1 MKKISQLVER
11 CRRLSKEQIVSQTC
25 FSRSQVYRWLKGE
38 QLARKARSRKTLPEQ
53 TLENAAGVIA
63 TFPHFSGRKGQD
75 YLLYHELGLIGEKAY
90 EGVKKSVRRLL
101 LEEAGRR
108 ELFAEKAFYEHV
120 RPQKV
125 GEIWAEDFTELVVEG
140 QTFKAALLLDVFDQY
155 YLGSAVAQRA
165 TAALV
170 GRPVDQALAANG
182 GRGPEKFLL
191 SDNGSQYIS
200 EQHGELLTSA
210 EIVQRRIP
218 ACVPQYNGSAEGGM
232 REFKSV
238 FYNVW
243 ERRKR
248 EGADEEKSLR
258 ERVEAA
264 VAETVA
270 LLNESIPRPCLGGV
284 TPGDVHYGRQEA
296 KQQQVRE
303 YREAEQARRDV
314 APWQRSYWEI
324 LKSGLGL
331 AKMASG
337 ELLTKLAFFGRK
349 PLRRIAQ
356 RNRGCVG

>member
-1 MKKISQLVER
+1 MNKISQLVKQ
-11 CRRLSKEQIVSQTC
+11 CRRLSKEQIMNQTS
-25 FSRSQVYRWLKGE
+25 FSRSQVYRWLKGQ
-38 QLARKARSRKTLPEQ
+38 QLERKERARKVLPEQ
-53 TLENAAGVIA
+53 TVENAARVIG

-90 EGVKKSVRRLL
+90 DGIKRSVRRLL

-108 ELFAEKAFYEHV
+108 ELLAEKSWYEHI
-120 RPQKV
+120 RAQRV
-125 GEIWAEDFTELVVEG
+125 GEIWAEDFTDLVVAG
-140 QTFKAALLLDVFDQY
+140 QPFQVALLLDVFDQY
-155 YLGSAVAQRA
+155 YLGAAVARLA

-170 GRPVDQALAANG
+170 GRPVEQALAANG

-191 SDNGSQYIS
+191 SDNGRQYTS
-200 EQHGELLTSA
+200 DQHDRLLSSV

-218 ACVPQYNGSAEGGM
+218 SCVPQYNGSAEGGM

-248 EGADEEKSLR
+248 EGADEEKSLLLQ
-258 ERVEAA
+258 VEAA
-264 VAETVA
+264 VLETIA
-270 LLNESIPRPCLGGV
+270 LLNDVIPRPFLGGV
-284 TPGDVHYGRQEA
+284 TPADVHYGHRETKQEQLQA
-296 KQQQVRE
+296 
-303 YREAEQARRDV
+303 YREVEEARRDV

-331 AKMASG
+331 ENLTSG

-356 RNRGCVG
+356 RNRESVG

>member
-1 MKKISQLVER
+1 MKKISQLMER
-11 CRRLSKEQIVSQTC
+11 CCRLSKEQIVKQGC

-38 QLARKARSRKTLPEQ
+38 QLARKARGRKTVPEP

-63 TFPHFSGRKGQD
+63 MYPHFSGRKGQG
-75 YLLYHELGLIGEKAY
+75 YMLYHELGLIGEKVY

-108 ELFAEKAFYEHV
+108 ELLAEKSFYEHV
-120 RPQKV
+120 RAEKV
-125 GEIWAEDFTELVVEG
+125 GAIWAEDFTELVVEG
-140 QTFKAALLLDVFDQY
+140 ETFKAALLLDVFDQY
-155 YLGSAVAQRA
+155 YLGWAVAQRA
-165 TAALV
+165 TASLV
-170 GRPVDQALAANG
+170 GRPVEQALAANG

-248 EGADEEKSLR
+248 EEADEEKSVR

-264 VAETVA
+264 VAETVT

-284 TPGDVHYGRQEA
+284 TPADVHHGRQEA
-296 KQQQVRE
+296 KQQQIRD

-314 APWQRSYWEI
+314 APRQRSYWEI

-356 RNRGCVG
+356 RNRESVG

>member
-1 MKKISQLVER
+1 MSE
-11 CRRLSKEQIVSQTC
+11 TC
-25 FSRSQVYRWLKGE
+25 FSRSQIYRWMEG
-38 QLARKARSRKTLPEQ
+38 QLERKNRARKVLPEK
-53 TLENAAGVIA
+53 TVENAASVIA
-63 TFPHFSGRKGQD
+63 AYPHFSGRKGQD
-75 YLLYHELGLIGEKAY
+75 YMLYHECGLIGEKAY
-90 EGVKKSVRRLL
+90 DRIKKSVRRLL

-108 ELFAEKAFYEHV
+108 ELFGEKAFYEHI
-120 RPQKV
+120 RPEKV

-140 QTFKAALLLDVFDQY
+140 RTFKAALLLDVFDQC
-155 YLGSAVAQRA
+155 YLGATVGRCA

-170 GRPVDQALAANG
+170 GRPVDQALRANG
-182 GRGPEKFLL
+182 GRGPKRFLL

-200 EQHGELLTSA
+200 EEHGDLLTSA
-210 EIVQRRIP
+210 QIVQRRIP

-248 EGADEEKSLR
+248 EGADKEKSLLS
-258 ERVEAA
+258 RVEAA
-264 VAETVA
+264 VAETVQ

-284 TPGDVHYGRQEA
+284 TPADVHCGRKEE
-296 KQQQVRE
+296 KQKQVRE

-314 APWQRSYWEI
+314 APWQRNYWKI

-331 AKMASG
+331 AEMTSG

-356 RNRGCVG
+356 RNRECVG